1 MNVVEEL
8 GSLLSCII
16 DGIENVPLW
25 KFTKSSILK
34 KNLYEYQYI
43 YIKQILY
50 LIGQVE
56 CMPPDSEALLPLEK
70 S

>member
-43 YIKQILY
+43 YIKQILT
-50 LIGQVE
+50 
-56 CMPPDSEALLPLEK
+56 
-70 S
+70 